1 MEQLKGDEM
10 TKLTRDAY
18 TMAAQV
24 FNFFH
29 KAVKKAAKPKVSFTD
44 PALTNE
50 TLGKCEKRISRANAV
65 KIKSAKSPTTPTK
78 AAKKDRRKAK
88 VEAKKLDSESSKS
101 DNVAE
106 HEIKDGELLSQA
118 IALSEENGKE
128 MDEEELLRQAIAL
141 SLED

>member
-50 TLGKCEKRISRANAV
+50 TLGKCEKRISRANTV

-88 VEAKKLDSESSKS
+88 KRRKQNQCKTKTRTGRSREPISQGRPPGNRDS
-101 DNVAE
+101 
-106 HEIKDGELLSQA
+106 
-118 IALSEENGKE
+118 KE
-128 MDEEELLRQAIAL
+128 KQ
-141 SLED
+141 